1 GDIIQASL
9 SFIGGIYLI
18 YISYEL
24 FRKKKNQ
31 INFTQKKQKNIL
43 LYFKGLFINLSN
55 PKAILFFATIISPFM
70 QDNLENSFL
79 VLLSSLSLAFIFV
92 IFLATFFRRFIN
104 NSLFDKIDKVCSII
118 FLGFGAWLFY
128 LGLKGFFTAL
138 I

>member
-1 GDIIQASL
+1 
-9 SFIGGIYLI
+9 
-18 YISYEL
+18 
-24 FRKKKNQ
+24 
-31 INFTQKKQKNIL
+31 
-43 LYFKGLFINLSN
+43 
-55 PKAILFFATIISPFM
+55 M